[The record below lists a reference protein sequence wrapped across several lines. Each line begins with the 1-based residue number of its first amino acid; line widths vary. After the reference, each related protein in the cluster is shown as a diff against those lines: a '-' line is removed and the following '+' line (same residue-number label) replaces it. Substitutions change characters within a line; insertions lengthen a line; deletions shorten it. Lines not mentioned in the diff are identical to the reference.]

1 MEPEPRDEQEDPETL
16 ELLKDL
22 NKVAQME
29 ELIAVEKKR
38 LREMQEDPSRRHK
51 AATCWNSELYT

>member
-1 MEPEPRDEQEDPETL
+1 MEPERRDEQEDPETL
-16 ELLKDL
+16 ELL

-38 LREMQEDPSRRHK
+38 LREMQGDPSRRHK
-51 AATCWNSELYT
+51 ATTCWNSELYT